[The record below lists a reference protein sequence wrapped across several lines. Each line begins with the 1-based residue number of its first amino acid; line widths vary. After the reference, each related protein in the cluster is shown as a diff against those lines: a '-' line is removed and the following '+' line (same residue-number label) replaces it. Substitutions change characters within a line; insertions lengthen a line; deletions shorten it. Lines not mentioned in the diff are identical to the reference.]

1 MSGERVWQR
10 ATVVLC
16 LLLAAVVGVWHWR
29 VPGASAAIGALLTL
43 PLVLAIP
50 GLAAGRR
57 YTYQWMSL
65 ALAVY
70 AGYGVTEAVA
80 NPAAR
85 TWASAAA
92 LLSGLLFIT
101 VVGRFRYA
109 R

>member
-1 MSGERVWQR
+1 MSSARLWQG
-10 ATVVLC
+10 ATVGLG
-16 LLLAAVVGVWHWR
+16 LLLAVVVGFWHWR
-29 VPGASAAIGALLTL
+29 VPGASAVIGVLLTL
-43 PLVLAIP
+43 PLLLAIP

-80 NPAAR
+80 NPPAR
-85 TWASAAA
+85 LWASAAV

-101 VVGRFRYA
+101 VVGRFRYT

>member
-1 MSGERVWQR
+1 MSRAGRWQQ
-10 ATVVLC
+10 ASVALC
-16 LLLAAVVGVWHWR
+16 LLLAAVVGFWHWR
-29 VPGASAAIGALLTL
+29 VPGASALLGVLLTL
-43 PLVLAIP
+43 PLLLAVP

-85 TWASAAA
+85 AWASAAV
-92 LLSGLLFIT
+92 LLSGLLFIG
-101 VVGRFRYA
+101 VVGRFRYS

>member
-1 MSGERVWQR
+1 
-10 ATVVLC
+10 VL
-16 LLLAAVVGVWHWR
+16 
-29 VPGASAAIGALLTL
+29 GALLTL
-43 PLVLAIP
+43 PLLFAVP

-80 NPAAR
+80 NPPAR
-85 TWASAAA
+85 AWASATV

-101 VVGRFRYA
+101 VVGRFRYT

>member
-1 MSGERVWQR
+1 MSSERVWTS
-10 ATVVLC
+10 ATVALC
-16 LLLAAVVGVWHWR
+16 LLLAAVVGFWHWR
-29 VPGASAAIGALLTL
+29 VPGASAIVGALLTL
-43 PLVLAIP
+43 PLLLAIP

-70 AGYGVTEAVA
+70 AGYAVTEAVA
-80 NPAAR
+80 NPPAR
-85 TWASAAA
+85 AWASAAV

-101 VVGRFRYA
+101 VVGRFRYS